1 MYFGKLVGH
10 TQKTV
15 WVSSKIVSG
24 ENESWEEYYDTVDLY
39 IFETLTD
46 SFG

>member
-1 MYFGKLVGH
+1 MYFGELGWSY
-10 TQKTV
+10 TNTV

-24 ENESWEEYYDTVDLY
+24 ENESREEYYDTVDLY
-39 IFETLTD
+39 ILETLTD